1 VKFRFLLFSERSQ
14 HFIYADPESNIMGK
28 RKTKE
33 QQDKETLA
41 EVVKEMAKPR
51 VAMSAR
57 ECSPTFRNTLLVVKD
72 NVEE

>member
-1 VKFRFLLFSERSQ
+1 
-14 HFIYADPESNIMGK
+14 MGE

-33 QQDKETLA
+33 QQDEATLA

-57 ECSPTFRNTLLVVKD
+57 ERSPMVRNTVLVVKD
-72 NVEE
+72 NVEK